1 MGLKS
6 VMFAFITN
14 RIFVS
19 IASMSPSQFALLTR
33 RQFLPLFITQA
44 LGAFN
49 DNLFKN
55 ALVIL
60 VTFSLGNQTSMD
72 PRQLVAFA
80 GGLFILPY
88 FLFSATAGKIAD
100 GHEKS
105 ALIRRIKLAE
115 ILITLFAVF
124 ALFQQDIYFLLLVLF
139 FLGTQS
145 AFFGPLKYAIL
156 PQQLK
161 REHLIGANALIE
173 TATFLAILI
182 GTIIGGILI
191 LTPNGP
197 LAVSGLMTITAI
209 AGYVACRSIPPA
221 EPEHGPLKIRWNIM
235 AETAATLKSARTDTI
250 IFSAILGDAWFW
262 FMGSVFLA
270 QLPVYTKDIL
280 GGDEVMVTFF
290 LTLFSIGI
298 GAGALMCNSLL
309 KGETSARY
317 APIAA
322 LGMALFSAD
331 LYFASPQPASVAL
344 TLSVPAFLQTFTG
357 LRISFDLLAIA
368 IAAGVFVV
376 PLFALVQARAK
387 PEFRARTIAAD
398 NIIGAGAIVLSAVF
412 VIVLAR
418 FDFSIVEVFLFLAVL
433 NVIAAGLVTRIKA

>member
-1 MGLKS
+1 M
-6 VMFAFITN
+6 
-14 RIFVS
+14 
-19 IASMSPSQFALLTR
+19 PHSQFRLLTQR
-33 RQFLPLFITQA
+33 PFLPLFITQA

-60 VTFSLGNQTSMD
+60 VTFKLTSQTTLD

-80 GGLFILPY
+80 GGLFILPF

-100 GHEKS
+100 GLEKS
-105 ALIRRIKLAE
+105 ALITRIKLAE
-115 ILITLFAVF
+115 IFITAFAVF
-124 ALFQQDIYFLLLVLF
+124 ALFQQDIYILLVVLF

-156 PQQLK
+156 PQQLA
-161 REHLIGANALIE
+161 RNELIGANALIE
-173 TATFLAILI
+173 TATFMAILI
-182 GTIIGGILI
+182 GTIIGGLLI

-197 LAVSGLMTITAI
+197 LAVSILMTVTAI
-209 AGYVACRSIPPA
+209 GGYVACRFIPKA
-221 EPEHGPLKIRWNIM
+221 LPEHGRLKFRWNII
-235 AETAATLKSARTDTI
+235 AETAQVIRYARKDRI
-250 IFSAILGDAWFW
+250 VFSAILGDAWFW

-280 GGDEVMVTFF
+280 GGDEVLVTFF

-298 GAGALMCNSLL
+298 GVGALLCNTLL
-309 KGETSARY
+309 KGETSAKY

-322 LGMALFSAD
+322 LGMGFFCAD
-331 LYFASPQPASVAL
+331 LYFASPGAASLVSAQ
-344 TLSVPAFLQTFTG
+344 SVTGFLQTFSG

-368 IAAGVFVV
+368 VTAGVFVV
-376 PLFALVQARAK
+376 PLFALVQARAA
-387 PEFRARTIAAD
+387 PEFRARIIAAD
-398 NIIGAGAIVLSAVF
+398 NILGAGAIVLSAVF

-418 FDFSIVEVFLFLAVL
+418 FNFSIVDVYLWLAGL
-433 NVIAAGLVTRIKA
+433 NVIVAALVTQIKNQS

>member
-1 MGLKS
+1 M
-6 VMFAFITN
+6 
-14 RIFVS
+14 
-19 IASMSPSQFALLTR
+19 PHSQFRLLAQ

-60 VTFSLGNQTSMD
+60 VTFSLVSQTTMD

-80 GGLFILPY
+80 GGLFILPF

-105 ALIRRIKLAE
+105 NLIARIKLAE
-115 ILITLFAVF
+115 IFITAFAVF
-124 ALFQQDIYFLLLVLF
+124 ALFQQDIYVLLGVLF

-156 PQQLK
+156 PQQLA
-161 REHLIGANALIE
+161 RNELIGANALIE
-173 TATFLAILI
+173 TATFMAILI
-182 GTIIGGILI
+182 GTMIGGLLI

-197 LAVSGLMTITAI
+197 LAVSILMMVTAI
-209 AGYVACRSIPPA
+209 GGYVACRFIPKA
-221 EPEHGPLKIRWNIM
+221 LPEHGALKIRWNII
-235 AETAATLKSARTDTI
+235 AETAQVIRFARTDRI
-250 IFSAILGDAWFW
+250 VFSAILGDAWFW

-280 GGDEVMVTFF
+280 GGDEVLVTFF

-298 GAGALMCNSLL
+298 GVGALLCNTLL
-309 KGETSARY
+309 KGETSAKY

-322 LGMALFSAD
+322 LGMGLFCAD
-331 LYFASPQPASVAL
+331 LYFASPGAASLISTQSVAG
-344 TLSVPAFLQTFTG
+344 FLQTFAG

-368 IAAGVFVV
+368 IMAGLFVV
-376 PLFALVQARAK
+376 PLFALVQARAA
-387 PEFRARTIAAD
+387 PQYRARIIAAD
-398 NIIGAGAIVLSAVF
+398 NILGAGAIVLSAVF

-418 FDFSIVEVFLFLAVL
+418 FNFSIVDVYLWLAGL
-433 NVIAAGLVTRIKA
+433 NVIVAGLVTRIKT

>member
-1 MGLKS
+1 
-6 VMFAFITN
+6 
-14 RIFVS
+14 
-19 IASMSPSQFALLTR
+19 MSHSQFKLLAR

-60 VTFSLGNQTSMD
+60 VTFSLGSQTTMD
-72 PRQLVAFA
+72 SRQLVAFA

-105 ALIRRIKLAE
+105 ALIARIKLAE
-115 ILITLFAVF
+115 IFIAAFAIF
-124 ALFQQDIYFLLLVLF
+124 ALFQQDVYFLLVVLF
-139 FLGTQS
+139 FLGAQS

-161 REHLIGANALIE
+161 RNELIGANALIE
-173 TATFLAILI
+173 TATFMAILV
-182 GTIIGGILI
+182 GTMIGGLLI
-191 LTPNGP
+191 LTPDGP
-197 LAVSGLMTITAI
+197 LAVSVLMSITAVS
-209 AGYVACRSIPPA
+209 GYVACRFIPKA
-221 EPEHGPLKIRWNIM
+221 LPEHGALKIRWNII
-235 AETAATLKSARTDTI
+235 AETAQVIRFARTDI
-250 IFSAILGDAWFW
+250 VVFSAILGDAWFW

-280 GGDEVMVTFF
+280 GGNEVMVTFF

-298 GAGALMCNSLL
+298 GAGALLCNTLL
-309 KGETSARY
+309 KGMTSAKF

-322 LGMALFSAD
+322 LGMGFFCAD
-331 LYFASPQPASVAL
+331 LYFASPAAASLASVQ
-344 TLSVPAFLQTFTG
+344 SVQSFLQTFAG

-368 IAAGVFVV
+368 IMAGLFVV
-376 PLFALVQARAK
+376 PLFALVQARAA
-387 PEFRARTIAAD
+387 PEFRARIIAAD
-398 NIIGAGAIVLSAVF
+398 NILGAGAIVLSAVF

-418 FDFSIVEVFLFLAVL
+418 FNFSIVDVYLWLAVL
-433 NVIAAGLVTRIKA
+433 NVIVAGLVTRIKA